1 MIVPFLS
8 LKDVTGLHA
17 DEIKEAARRVIDSGW
32 YLQGKENE
40 AFEQHYAEYIGT
52 KYCIG
57 CANGL
62 DALIWIWRAYIE
74 LGVMQ
79 PGDEVILPA
88 NTYIATHL
96 GITENGLV
104 PVCVEPNPRTLEI
117 DDTLIEAAITERTK
131 AICIVHLYG
140 RCAMTERIAEICRR
154 HGLKLVED
162 NAQAHGCYYLPPM
175 PPKGGGVVTPE
186 KAGIDMADPAYYHEL
201 KKRAA
206 HMRANP
212 TEAEEILWTALCE
225 RQIGYK
231 IRRQHI
237 VSQYILDFAY
247 LDNRLA
253 IELDGGYHN
262 EKDQQYD
269 DVARTKNLE
278 QFGWRVLRF
287 TNAEVFH
294 DLESVISRIKHAISI
309 AATSPSGDCGAGRR
323 LIRTGSLGDAAG
335 HSFYPGKNLG
345 ALGDAGAVTTNDEA
359 LAKAI
364 RALANYG
371 SQKKYVFQ
379 YTGRNSRLDE
389 IQAAILDVKLKYL
402 DEDVAKRQEVAAYYY
417 DHINNP
423 LIELPERLPDA
434 QNVYHLFPIL
444 VGVQCKVYGVRDRL
458 HDYLAEKGIGTVIH
472 YPIAPHKQECYAKE
486 AWNVPQLSLPI
497 TEMIADCELSLPIS
511 PCMTKEQMEYV
522 VECVNAFDGK

>member
-1 MIVPFLS
+1 MRVPFLS

-140 RCAMTERIAEICRR
+140 RCACTQKILDLCKKYN
-154 HGLKLVED
+154 LKLVED
-162 NAQAHGCYYLPPM
+162 NAQAHGCM
-175 PPKGGGVVTPE
+175 
-186 KAGIDMADPAYYHEL
+186 
-201 KKRAA
+201 
-206 HMRANP
+206 
-212 TEAEEILWTALCE
+212 W
-225 RQIGYK
+225 
-231 IRRQHI
+231 
-237 VSQYILDFAY
+237 
-247 LDNRLA
+247 LA
-253 IELDGGYHN
+253 
-262 EKDQQYD
+262 
-269 DVARTKNLE
+269 
-278 QFGWRVLRF
+278 
-287 TNAEVFH
+287 
-294 DLESVISRIKHAISI
+294 
-309 AATSPSGDCGAGRR
+309 PSGDCGAGRR

-364 RALANYG
+364 RFG
-371 SQKKYVFQ
+371 
-379 YTGRNSRLDE
+379 
-389 IQAAILDVKLKYL
+389 
-402 DEDVAKRQEVAAYYY
+402 
-417 DHINNP
+417 H
-423 LIELPERLPDA
+423 
-434 QNVYHLFPIL
+434 
-444 VGVQCKVYGVRDRL
+444 
-458 HDYLAEKGIGTVIH
+458 
-472 YPIAPHKQECYAKE
+472 
-486 AWNVPQLSLPI
+486 
-497 TEMIADCELSLPIS
+497 
-511 PCMTKEQMEYV
+511 
-522 VECVNAFDGK
+522 